1 MKSISTYQ
9 RIIALLLLL
18 IYVLNPFKVLQPY
31 LNYKINYS
39 YISSVLCEN
48 KNKPSMGCN
57 GKCHLAKELKKAAQQ
72 ESENNKSVSQNSEVP
87 EILVGEMHYA
97 FSPLIFLFDKEYAPF
112 LSRFASRGSDHLA
125 PPPKV

>member
-18 IYVLNPFKVLQPY
+18 IYALNPFKVLQPY
-31 LNYKINYS
+31 LSYKINYT

-48 KNKPSMGCN
+48 KNKPSIGCN

-72 ESENNKSVSQNSEVP
+72 ESENNKSVSQNSEVH
-87 EILVGEMHYA
+87 EIIVREMDYQ
-97 FSPLIFLFDKEYAPF
+97 FTPFVVCFDKEYAPF
-112 LSRFASRGSDHLA
+112 LSLFASRCSDLLA
-125 PPPKV
+125 PPPEV